1 MLRLVIYLVS
11 FTLSITAFC
20 QETTEPTEIIETTEI
35 VETIPVTNSLPE
47 IGELKIQYLTKELE
61 PEELYRLAS
70 FYLSEQLFL
79 QSAELYGQYLEQP
92 DLPTQR
98 IAAAHYNRALSL
110 FSMQL
115 YTSALPEFLYAY
127 HYNDSLN
134 DALRMVG
141 TIYFLNKDKEK
152 SLEYWLQYLD
162 KASDSPEKTAIQ
174 KAVDL
179 LSDPAFRF
187 DPEEE
192 EVEDK
197 TLEPRETWPF
207 LNPDSIPN
215 PDAKYQKKR
224 IV

>member
-1 MLRLVIYLVS
+1 MWRFVLYYIFFLFSV
-11 FTLSITAFC
+11 TAFG
-20 QETTEPTEIIETTEI
+20 QETTESDEVTTET
-35 VETIPVTNSLPE
+35 VEVVEVTTSLPE
-47 IGELKIQYLTKELE
+47 IGELKIQYLTKDLE

-79 QSAELYGQYLEQP
+79 QSAELYGQYLEQKDIP
-92 DLPTQR
+92 PQR
-98 IAAAHYNRALSL
+98 IAVAHYNRALSL

-115 YTSALPEFLYAY
+115 YKSALPEFLYAY

-141 TIYFLNKDKEK
+141 TIYFLNKDKDK
-152 SLEYWLQYLD
+152 SLEVWQQYLA

-192 EVEDK
+192 IEDK

>member
-1 MLRLVIYLVS
+1 MSRFVIYCVFFL
-11 FTLSITAFC
+11 LSGTAFG
-20 QETTEPTEIIETTEI
+20 QNVVAPAAPT
-35 VETIPVTNSLPE
+35 SLPE
-47 IGELKIQYLTKELE
+47 IGELKIQYLTKDLE

-70 FYLSEQLFL
+70 FYLSEQLYL
-79 QSAELYGQYLEQP
+79 QSAEFYGQYLQKK

-98 IAAAHYNRALSL
+98 ISSAHYNRALSL

-115 YTSALPEFLYAY
+115 YDSALTEFQNAY
-127 HYNDSLN
+127 HYDESLN

-141 TIYFLNKDKEK
+141 TIYFLQKNKDK
-152 SLEYWLQYLD
+152 SLENWLQYLS
-162 KASDSPEKTAIQ
+162 KAEDSPEKTAIQ

-192 EVEDK
+192 DK
-197 TLEPRETWPF
+197 TLEPQQTWPF
-207 LNPDSIPN
+207 LNPESIPN

-224 IV
+224 II

>member
-1 MLRLVIYLVS
+1 MLRLVICCVFFLFSV
-11 FTLSITAFC
+11 TAFS
-20 QETTEPTEIIETTEI
+20 QETTTETIETSETTSV
-35 VETIPVTNSLPE
+35 VEVIENHSLPE